1 MMEIKK
7 RELDA
12 RIYFAMKAASLGYSV
27 CFGKKASIYYY
38 RNFLAKGLVFFK
50 SFGPRNTDLID
61 KIKSSGHKILG
72 WDEEGMTYMPEEYND
87 KRLYRENFV
96 KMELFFSWGDVDT
109 DIIKKYHPDQ
119 AKKVFKV
126 GNSRVDVLK
135 NPFNKFYWSEAKK
148 IKEKYGDFILFP
160 TVFTKLL
167 SSSLYTK
174 DIGEVLEKVYDKD
187 SPSLLVVKRMRNQQ
201 NEILKVMNEFF
212 ERFSKECPKLKLI
225 VRPHPA
231 ENLEYWF
238 KNLKEY
244 KNIEVI
250 FDDQNTASWIAA
262 SKLLVSTNC
271 TTAIEAF
278 FLGNKSINFLPFKDE
293 RVEYELPKICGL
305 VVRDQNILMDMVKKV
320 ELNQEIND
328 LNNLNVDHKIIS
340 KWLSNAF
347 SHCSVE
353 KTLDIIDKNEEISSF
368 FKQNFKDKFCNKFF
382 FKIFEIIKKI
392 RFFYHQMLSKT
403 KPYDVKMDLLIDQK
417 FPGLRKDEIEYRVN
431 FFSQFFKNRKFK
443 VKELYPGVFSID

>member
-1 MMEIKK
+1 MEIKK

-50 SFGPRNTDLID
+50 SFGTRNTVLID
-61 KIKSSGHKILG
+61 KIKSAGHKILG

-87 KRLYRENFV
+87 KRLYRKNFV

-119 AKKVFKV
+119 LKKVFKV

-135 NPFNKFYWSEAKK
+135 SPFNKFYWSEAEK

-167 SSSLYTK
+167 TSTVYKL
-174 DIGEVLEKVYDKD
+174 DIEKIAEAYYDTD
-187 SPSLLVVKRMRNQQ
+187 SPSLLVIKRMKNQQ
-201 NEILKVMNEFF
+201 NEILKVINEFF
-212 ERFSKECPKLKLI
+212 KRFSKECPNLKLI

-278 FLGNKSINFLPFKDE
+278 FLGKKSINFLPFKDE

-305 VVRDQNILMDMVKKV
+305 VVRDINSLMGMVKNT
-320 ELNQEIND
+320 EQNQEISD
-328 LNNLNVDHKIIS
+328 FNNLNIDHKIIS

-353 KTLDIIDKNEEISSF
+353 KTISIIDKNNEISSF
-368 FKQNFKDKFCNKFF
+368 FKKSFKDKFCNKFF
-382 FKIFEIIKKI
+382 FIVFSAIKKM
-392 RFFYHQMLSKT
+392 RLFYHSLLSKKKYLT
-403 KPYDVKMDLLIDQK
+403 IDMATLIDQK
-417 FPGLRKDEIEYRVN
+417 FPGLNKNEIEHRVN
-431 FFSQFFKNRKFK
+431 FFSQFFKNKKFI

>member
-1 MMEIKK
+1 MEIKK

-50 SFGPRNTDLID
+50 SFGTRNTVLID
-61 KIKSSGHKILG
+61 KIKSAGHKILG

-87 KRLYRENFV
+87 KRLYRKNFV

-119 AKKVFKV
+119 LKKVFKV

-135 NPFNKFYWSEAKK
+135 SPFNKFYWSEAEK

-167 SSSLYTK
+167 TSTVYKL
-174 DIGEVLEKVYDKD
+174 DIEKIAEAYYDTD
-187 SPSLLVVKRMRNQQ
+187 SPSLLVIKRMKNQQ
-201 NEILKVMNEFF
+201 NEILKVINEFF
-212 ERFSKECPKLKLI
+212 KRFSKECPNLKLI

-278 FLGNKSINFLPFKDE
+278 FLGKKSINFLPFKDE

-305 VVRDQNILMDMVKKV
+305 VVRDINSLMGMVKNT
-320 ELNQEIND
+320 EQNQEISD
-328 LNNLNVDHKIIS
+328 FNNLNIDHKIIS

-353 KTLDIIDKNEEISSF
+353 KTINIIDKNNEISSF
-368 FKQNFKDKFCNKFF
+368 FKKSFKDKFCNKFF
-382 FKIFEIIKKI
+382 FIVFSAIKKM
-392 RFFYHQMLSKT
+392 RFFYHSLLSKKKYLT
-403 KPYDVKMDLLIDQK
+403 IDMATLIDQK
-417 FPGLRKDEIEYRVN
+417 FPGLNKNEIEHRVN
-431 FFSQFFKNRKFK
+431 FFSQFFKNKKFI

>member
-148 IKEKYGDFILFP
+148 IREKYGDFILFP

-368 FKQNFKDKFCNKFF
+368 FKQNFKDKFCNNFF